1 MLVNVFFKIK
11 RRNFYDKDFYFV
23 KSSFSSDNHKIL
35 QKMGY
40 YLITIGKRK
49 VLVNYE
55 YIEKLEK
62 KKRNFKSTVN
72 TKGLN
77 LLEKL
82 YFKHPRKFIF
92 FD

>member
-1 MLVNVFFKIK
+1 MNYYVDVILPLPLKGTFTYELSQDEFNKLEIGFRVAV
-11 RRNFYDKDFYFV
+11 
-23 KSSFSSDNHKIL
+23 SF
-35 QKMGY
+35 
-40 YLITIGKRK
+40 GKRK

-62 KKRNFKSTVN
+62 KKRTFKSPTN
-72 TKGLN
+72 TKGFN

-82 YFKHPRKFIF
+82 YFKHQRKFIF